1 MRVDTSDASTCA
13 RSSGQGSA
21 AAAGAGR
28 ASAVH
33 NTQAKRSFVVRT
45 SVIVGAS
52 CGPVGS
58 VMQSAAAIV
67 HAATTMWEI
76 LCFPATGQ
84 PRLVFGLVPDQRE
97 GDAGK
102 LAGQCNQGLDAGQST
117 REVSLVE

>member
-13 RSSGQGSA
+13 CSSGQGSA

-33 NTQAKRSFVVRT
+33 STQAKRSFVVRT

-67 HAATTMWEI
+67 HAATTMWER
-76 LCFPATGQ
+76 LQ
-84 PRLVFGLVPDQRE
+84 PRAFE
-97 GDAGK
+97 GRWVARGCSRANPPYPLYKGGK
-102 LAGQCNQGLDAGQST
+102 G
-117 REVSLVE
+117 E

>member
-67 HAATTMWEI
+67 HAATTMWER
-76 LCFPATGQ
+76 LQ
-84 PRLVFGLVPDQRE
+84 PRAFEGRWWPGAAQEQIPHTPSPKGQRRK
-97 GDAGK
+97 ASQS
-102 LAGQCNQGLDAGQST
+102 LA
-117 REVSLVE
+117 V